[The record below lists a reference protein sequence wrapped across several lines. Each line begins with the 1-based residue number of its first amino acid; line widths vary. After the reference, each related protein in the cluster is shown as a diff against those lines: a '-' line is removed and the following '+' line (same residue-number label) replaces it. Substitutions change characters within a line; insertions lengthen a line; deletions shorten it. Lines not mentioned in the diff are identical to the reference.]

1 MPETKGKEKRKMV
14 YWLYKNRISNIVVYS
29 QKTVTEMGG
38 CEKWSL
44 IGALFPRIKLLD
56 LYS

>member
-1 MPETKGKEKRKMV
+1 MV
-14 YWLYKNRISNIVVYS
+14 YWLYRNRISNIVVYS
-29 QKTVTEMGG
+29 RKTVTEMGG

-44 IGALFPRIKLLD
+44 IGALFTRTNILD